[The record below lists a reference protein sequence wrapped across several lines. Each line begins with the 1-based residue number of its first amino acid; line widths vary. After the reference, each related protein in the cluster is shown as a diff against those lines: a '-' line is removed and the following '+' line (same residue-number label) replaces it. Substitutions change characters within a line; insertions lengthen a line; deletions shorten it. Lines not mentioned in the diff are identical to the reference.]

1 MPPLAMNLA
10 VERMLHEKGD
20 GILRGRLEG
29 ALAI

>member
-1 MPPLAMNLA
+1 MNLA